1 MAANR
6 IPREGGAA
14 GGSNGNSRGGGLRLG
29 GAGQVGRGSGSLRGG
44 RGGSGS
50 GRGGGFNGGG
60 RGIQEGDWPCVQCGA
75 SNFARRIECFRCH
88 AKKDGSKDAGG
99 IEPFEISGNGGGSG
113 SSSSGGSGGGSG
125 GGRPRVKGGN
135 PFVSPLANDLPRFL
149 ATLSRAEP
157 KDLTPTI
164 HRFEAMWLL
173 CWRQPQSLPAASL
186 GVLLAALS
194 RLPAS
199 SDVDPPA
206 ISEIENVFDIVF
218 DSKNRPS
225 NPDVKRVEMSIDVVN
240 RLQKFLWREDRSE
253 VKGGLEN
260 VLSGASSCLAVKFPD
275 HRKAQGKINDLL
287 EQLEKPWT
295 IKVAEVMHIPGG
307 LGNGTY
313 QSPEEYFDTVFALMV
328 AITFEQGN
336 QSLSPVCRMSEKN
349 GECGKVLRPCSSF
362 HTSSGGTLHCMGHGC
377 SSQVVLACSD
387 KRHNRGLCSTHA
399 NQARSALLAGPSNH
413 ASTHIYDGF
422 VAKVSF
428 DGRVFLRDV
437 LSRRPPLKE
446 IHWRTTRR
454 LQSPNL
460 VGLVKLN
467 SRGAKLNLN
476 QTIVWAEIVEH
487 SRDPRDR
494 EDEKRK
500 NGFLACSILQLE
512 DVFNSTGPQDALFQA
527 GDFIAVIDCQSFV
540 PEQIPVLKALELQRN
555 SLPLPFQNGALLN
568 ISTQK
573 RAETAPSEPE
583 PLNDI
588 DDNSSEDDNMLLL
601 GHDIVV
607 SDKTR
612 LAVETLVHK
621 SLLDPIIQIRRHAG
635 NRRLLE
641 NRLMKLVESAT
652 LDEGQF
658 ESFVGSLIHPVHCTQ
673 GPPGT
678 GKSYLGVVIARALL
692 IIRELWIKTSPSV
705 SAPPILVLSYK
716 NHAIDEFLCDLVA
729 VEPFISLIR
738 IGSIKDDR
746 LRPFAENTW
755 KQESAEVKQ
764 AKAALER
771 LHELSSY
778 LENFYQSKLSFGCT
792 KDVIFGLQPTTPEEE
807 KSARQ
812 ASYDATSQLAEAL
825 AWLAHFSTVFPTLA
839 TKVEVIDPHAIS
851 MGQQNGWVFDYTV
864 LDSLLHNA
872 KNKKVLPLSAIQ
884 SLFDGIQH
892 YNPGMDSLEVLYHFI
907 MGFTPQPLCYYPA
920 GCSEISEP
928 GSRYC
933 LDHQCV
939 SLTMS
944 GSTRCMNSVVMN
956 KSYCQDHACFES
968 ECQLGKLLEN
978 GIQQNYCDM
987 HACRICVSMGFV
999 ADIGNDEPPRNTC
1012 DKHPL
1017 CAAIIKETYE
1027 LCSNLTE
1034 LNSPYCVEHAPRH
1047 CQGLTKRGNPCTQ
1060 SALSKEVPFCNNHVP
1075 MRQTSLAVSSVTQS
1089 DGHVSN
1095 VKCQSLTAKGKPCKG
1110 NTAPGAIYCPDH
1122 SKNPKLQATNDQKW
1136 EIYQPVAAQPKEV
1149 LTETIDVIPPPAEP
1163 ETKGVVVEY
1172 ELDSFAIE
1180 LDDFELVED
1189 AEAVFNDNP
1198 DELEEEAENIQHLRE
1213 VFEVG
1218 SDTALFEMEEPL
1230 KAATE
1235 QVSELNCQTL
1245 KYVPPG
1251 LWEWNMSLD
1260 ERWNACQSAID
1271 LIGAMKAGFERMLSS
1286 ELEKKKREYHHA
1298 DVRAR
1303 SKVYEGKSVIG
1314 GTIVG
1319 CISRLDAIRVTNPF
1333 AIIVEEASEVL
1344 EPLLF
1349 ACLGTST
1356 AKLELVGDHF
1366 QLQPSMM
1373 NKFEFER
1380 INKMNMS
1387 LFERLIRAPT
1397 ENQIPQSVLSI
1408 QRRMRPNIA
1417 DLTREFYAEITS
1429 ITDHAKC
1436 LERRIGDDLVV
1447 ARGKVKTISNTDT
1460 KGWLVPGISSNV
1472 FFWTHDGKEERA
1484 AVGLSKVNHVEAKMC
1499 NVVYAII
1506 TPYKGQLMEI
1516 RKTLEKPPFNL
1527 VTFKD
1532 PKNSVVLSTVDRFQG
1547 DESDIIIASLVID
1560 SKSTSPFVK
1569 QQNRMIVLNS
1579 RARIGFYIVG
1589 NPAYFDR
1596 NPVSH
1601 WKTTIDRLIEPAPLH
1616 MPGSK
1621 TADELVWSE
1630 SRLGRGILPNLPVVS
1645 PCANHPTN
1653 IACSKLFALAK
1664 LSSKMG
1670 LEAARENFNCDVKV
1684 ELQLPCTHT
1693 VKLACSVENSIASG
1707 VASFPT
1713 CTKPALT
1720 SFIHP
1725 LCKHEITGNCNI
1737 ITGYSVNPTSAPNCI
1752 EEVEYTPPC
1761 GHSLKVKC
1769 YLKHLYEQSSA
1780 LFVCP
1785 SKVEIELPRCGHST
1799 LVSCQ
1804 QAVTLQTYFGIR
1816 VSNVGEVI
1824 EGTVYGPKDATCA
1837 QKVEFIRVC
1846 GHNMTLTCEKAFSLT
1861 PALSPCNFKENA
1873 INPSCGHAFDSTCS
1887 EKRALEAKI
1896 AGSLLPTPVAVVKE
1910 EINAIESESQLE
1922 LDDSFVT
1929 QNFGMQMTASAF
1941 CSQTGT
1947 DVFIERK
1954 LQLLNSFKGWVEE
1967 LPTWGRPLFS
1977 GRYVSG
1983 FITMKKQPTGLV
1995 IGSLATQQ
2003 TYYGVMVRLWT
2014 PNNLQKI
2021 FDGMSDG
2028 QSTYLLLV
2036 SGYIMNVLSN
2046 PSGIPN
2052 SSQQKGAAL
2061 REWHFEQSVVKHHD
2075 AMQLSASGFDT
2086 VVFWTPFCMQSTGYV
2101 VVTKADLK
2109 QILLN
2114 RRFPTYDLENFALK
2128 KIEFKIPVIGDSV
2141 NTSAKGTGAS
2151 SFLSPDVASSLDGTL
2166 AEGCSVY
2173 RSWDGV
2179 SIGLGNSLLPSVQKE
2194 LRIKLS
2200 FILKAAKQA
2209 IASPFAGLSYLESL
2223 RETFNIAEFSLIHA
2237 LELCEV
2243 GSKEDAEDQLVAYID
2258 TVRTAEAHP
2267 LLLLAVSRIAVKEKI
2282 IRITLLRSF
2291 LESSTLA
2298 ESWLLPDENVLLSE
2312 QQVKVS
2318 QPATTP
2324 REMWNVLKQKHHC
2337 KSEAMEELIDLVG
2350 LTKVK
2355 VKAIELFKTAI
2366 GLQKMAPDIRKAN
2379 MMALNYSFYGNPGTG
2394 KTTVARLF
2402 AKILK
2407 DSGMRSSDTFIQTS
2421 ARKLKDEG
2429 ADKFMSETVPK
2440 ATNGVLF
2447 IDEAYTLS
2455 PIDDPKGREIV
2466 NELLLVTEDMR
2477 DKISVIIAGY
2487 EDDLNDKFF
2496 AFNDGLKSRFQEIVF
2511 EDFDQ
2516 PDLLSIWYKMVIDR
2530 GWTADDRIGPLVTKK
2545 LAKMTGRKGFGNAR
2559 AVRAKFEEYTKR
2571 AFSRESYD
2579 GEPLLILEDVIGESP
2594 LQNQKLKNVLA
2605 EFEERIG
2612 WVQVKKTVNELVSVC
2627 EKNYEREL
2635 NGLDASPVILNR
2647 LFLGNPG
2654 TGKTTCAQLY
2664 GRLLKHLNF
2673 LSKGEVT
2680 EATASDLIG
2689 SHVGES
2695 QRKTNAMLE
2704 KARGNVLLIDEA
2716 YNLDD
2721 NHYGKQVLDV
2731 LVEKVQG
2738 SENDDIAVLLCGY
2751 DEPMLKMLRTQNP
2764 GLSRRFPREYAFEFA
2779 DYTDSELLDLFNF
2792 ECRKKRI
2799 AVESFAV
2806 KKRAIEVLSKQRNLP
2821 NFGNAGAVKNL
2832 LVNAISKASARQTS
2846 GHNLC
2851 LKIEDFGNDQPAASK
2866 DPLEAL
2872 NKLYRIDK
2880 VKQSLIEIRDSY
2892 AVALKEGGELPNVS
2906 NFVFTGSPGTGKTTV
2921 ARVMA
2926 QVLFEMGI
2934 LSTNRLVETS
2944 GLGLTGEFVGHTKK
2958 RVEEKLG
2965 EARGGVLF
2973 IDEAYELGKGHFADE
2988 ALTSIVAAMTNPMY
3002 KGIVIIIAGYTS
3014 DINDMLN
3021 ANAGLKSR
3029 FTNYFEFEDWKPE
3042 DCYKYFSDR
3051 ASEKNFVIQA
3061 DVQEPFLEGMKTL
3074 IGLDGWGN
3082 GRDVTKLW
3090 EAVLIKRSSRVVAN
3104 PEPIEKTITLS
3115 DVQTALDTMI
3125 SPRKISSSRTKKSRY
3140 SSMPLYFE
3148 ELRKQF
3154 KAPPPPQEKVHM
3166 QEEYKKSEFSSRIT
3180 EIVEEI
3186 EEEGEIEIEEKHEVT
3201 IEEYLNTPI
3210 GKDGRDSGVSDEVW
3224 AELEESKQR
3233 RRNKLEK
3240 IRKELEEIK
3249 RLADER
3255 ERERLRQEMET
3266 KIRAKMKE
3274 EQAVQEKIR
3283 RLCPCPVGFSWF
3295 KAGNGWR
3302 CGGGSHFVSDAKL
3315 RESFMV

>member
-1 MAANR
+1 
-6 IPREGGAA
+6 
-14 GGSNGNSRGGGLRLG
+14 
-29 GAGQVGRGSGSLRGG
+29 
-44 RGGSGS
+44 
-50 GRGGGFNGGG
+50 
-60 RGIQEGDWPCVQCGA
+60 
-75 SNFARRIECFRCH
+75 
-88 AKKDGSKDAGG
+88 
-99 IEPFEISGNGGGSG
+99 
-113 SSSSGGSGGGSG
+113 
-125 GGRPRVKGGN
+125 
-135 PFVSPLANDLPRFL
+135 
-149 ATLSRAEP
+149 
-157 KDLTPTI
+157 
-164 HRFEAMWLL
+164 
-173 CWRQPQSLPAASL
+173 
-186 GVLLAALS
+186 
-194 RLPAS
+194 
-199 SDVDPPA
+199 
-206 ISEIENVFDIVF
+206 
-218 DSKNRPS
+218 
-225 NPDVKRVEMSIDVVN
+225 
-240 RLQKFLWREDRSE
+240 
-253 VKGGLEN
+253 
-260 VLSGASSCLAVKFPD
+260 
-275 HRKAQGKINDLL
+275 
-287 EQLEKPWT
+287 
-295 IKVAEVMHIPGG
+295 
-307 LGNGTY
+307 
-313 QSPEEYFDTVFALMV
+313 
-328 AITFEQGN
+328 
-336 QSLSPVCRMSEKN
+336 
-349 GECGKVLRPCSSF
+349 
-362 HTSSGGTLHCMGHGC
+362 
-377 SSQVVLACSD
+377 
-387 KRHNRGLCSTHA
+387 
-399 NQARSALLAGPSNH
+399 
-413 ASTHIYDGF
+413 
-422 VAKVSF
+422 
-428 DGRVFLRDV
+428 
-437 LSRRPPLKE
+437 
-446 IHWRTTRR
+446 
-454 LQSPNL
+454 
-460 VGLVKLN
+460 
-467 SRGAKLNLN
+467 
-476 QTIVWAEIVEH
+476 
-487 SRDPRDR
+487 
-494 EDEKRK
+494 
-500 NGFLACSILQLE
+500 
-512 DVFNSTGPQDALFQA
+512 
-527 GDFIAVIDCQSFV
+527 
-540 PEQIPVLKALELQRN
+540 
-555 SLPLPFQNGALLN
+555 
-568 ISTQK
+568 
-573 RAETAPSEPE
+573 
-583 PLNDI
+583 
-588 DDNSSEDDNMLLL
+588 
-601 GHDIVV
+601 
-607 SDKTR
+607 
-612 LAVETLVHK
+612 
-621 SLLDPIIQIRRHAG
+621 
-635 NRRLLE
+635 
-641 NRLMKLVESAT
+641 
-652 LDEGQF
+652 
-658 ESFVGSLIHPVHCTQ
+658 
-673 GPPGT
+673 
-678 GKSYLGVVIARALL
+678 
-692 IIRELWIKTSPSV
+692 
-705 SAPPILVLSYK
+705 
-716 NHAIDEFLCDLVA
+716 
-729 VEPFISLIR
+729 
-738 IGSIKDDR
+738 
-746 LRPFAENTW
+746 
-755 KQESAEVKQ
+755 
-764 AKAALER
+764 
-771 LHELSSY
+771 
-778 LENFYQSKLSFGCT
+778 
-792 KDVIFGLQPTTPEEE
+792 
-807 KSARQ
+807 
-812 ASYDATSQLAEAL
+812 
-825 AWLAHFSTVFPTLA
+825 
-839 TKVEVIDPHAIS
+839 
-851 MGQQNGWVFDYTV
+851 
-864 LDSLLHNA
+864 
-872 KNKKVLPLSAIQ
+872 
-884 SLFDGIQH
+884 
-892 YNPGMDSLEVLYHFI
+892 
-907 MGFTPQPLCYYPA
+907 
-920 GCSEISEP
+920 
-928 GSRYC
+928 
-933 LDHQCV
+933 
-939 SLTMS
+939 
-944 GSTRCMNSVVMN
+944 
-956 KSYCQDHACFES
+956 
-968 ECQLGKLLEN
+968 
-978 GIQQNYCDM
+978 
-987 HACRICVSMGFV
+987 
-999 ADIGNDEPPRNTC
+999 
-1012 DKHPL
+1012 
-1017 CAAIIKETYE
+1017 
-1027 LCSNLTE
+1027 
-1034 LNSPYCVEHAPRH
+1034 
-1047 CQGLTKRGNPCTQ
+1047 
-1060 SALSKEVPFCNNHVP
+1060 
-1075 MRQTSLAVSSVTQS
+1075 LAVSSVTQS
-1089 DGHVSN
+1089 NGHVSN
-1095 VKCQSLTAKGKPCKG
+1095 LKCQSLTAKGKPCKG

-1149 LTETIDVIPPPAEP
+1149 LTETIGVIPPPAEP

-1172 ELDSFAIE
+1172 ELDSSAIE

-1484 AVGLSKVNHVEAKMC
+1484 AVGLSKVNHVEAKM
-1499 NVVYAII
+1499 
-1506 TPYKGQLMEI
+1506 
-1516 RKTLEKPPFNL
+1516 
-1527 VTFKD
+1527 
-1532 PKNSVVLSTVDRFQG
+1532 
-1547 DESDIIIASLVID
+1547 
-1560 SKSTSPFVK
+1560 
-1569 QQNRMIVLNS
+1569 QNRMIVLNS

-1621 TADELVWSE
+1621 TADEL
-1630 SRLGRGILPNLPVVS
+1630 
-1645 PCANHPTN
+1645 
-1653 IACSKLFALAK
+1653 

-1707 VASFPT
+1707 VASFPVSIHLIKHFSELIVIKT

-1804 QAVTLQTYFGIR
+1804 QAVTLQSYFGIR

-1910 EINAIESESQLE
+1910 VSCSFAELGDGIWSVDAKNSYEFQMLQKSVISDKLTQPNVNNLPDAFRSTLLSCTHETQVFRSSCSHSIAYTCKNAFKLLMANAPFKSIKPCVFDTVVTLSCGHSQTVMCVNAKKVKACIVTVSTPCWNFSACSQTVNVICGSTDVPCCESFTVWSCPVGHSFDLAVCFNGIPSNCPKCIELTLQTEINAIESESQLE

-2086 VVFWTPFCMQSTGYV
+2086 V
-2101 VVTKADLK
+2101 
-2109 QILLN
+2109 
-2114 RRFPTYDLENFALK
+2114 
-2128 KIEFKIPVIGDSV
+2128 
-2141 NTSAKGTGAS
+2141 
-2151 SFLSPDVASSLDGTL
+2151 
-2166 AEGCSVY
+2166 
-2173 RSWDGV
+2173 
-2179 SIGLGNSLLPSVQKE
+2179 
-2194 LRIKLS
+2194 
-2200 FILKAAKQA
+2200 AAKQA
-2209 IASPFAGLSYLESL
+2209 IASPFVGLSHLESL
-2223 RETFNIAEFSLIHA
+2223 RETFNIVEFSLIHA

-2579 GEPLLILEDVIGESP
+2579 GEPLLILED
-2594 LQNQKLKNVLA
+2594 
-2605 EFEERIG
+2605 FEEKIG

-2851 LKIEDFGNDQPAASK
+2851 LKIEDFGSDQPAASK

-2944 GLGLTGEFVGHTKK
+2944 
-2958 RVEEKLG
+2958 
-2965 EARGGVLF
+2965 
-2973 IDEAYELGKGHFADE
+2973 DEAYELGKGHFADE
-2988 ALTSIVAAMTNPMY
+2988 ALTSIVAAMTNPIY

-3051 ASEKNFVIQA
+3051 ASEKNYVIQA

-3074 IGLDGWGN
+3074 TGLDGWGN

-3125 SPRKISSSRTKKSRY
+3125 SPRKISSSRTKKSQY

-3148 ELRKQF
+3148 QLRKQF
-3154 KAPPPPQEKVHM
+3154 KAPSPPQEKVHM

-3180 EIVEEI
+3180 EIVDEI
-3186 EEEGEIEIEEKHEVT
+3186 EEEREIEIEEKHEVT
-3201 IEEYLNTPI
+3201 IEEYLNTPVV
-3210 GKDGRDSGVSDEVW
+3210 KDGRDSGVSDEAW

-3233 RRNKLEK
+3233 RRNELEK